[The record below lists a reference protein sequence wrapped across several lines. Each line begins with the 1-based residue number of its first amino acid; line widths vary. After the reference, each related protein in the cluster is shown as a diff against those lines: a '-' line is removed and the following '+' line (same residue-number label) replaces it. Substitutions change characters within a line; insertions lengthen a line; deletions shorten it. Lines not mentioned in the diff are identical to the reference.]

1 MFPELFN
8 KIDIHLGLEDELKT
22 KTVELEKY
30 KSELTEAEEMRNRE
44 LEEQEAIAT
53 EFEQMQKQVSMDR

>member
-8 KIDIHLGLEDELKT
+8 KKGIHLGLEDELKT

-30 KSELTEAEEMRNRE
+30 KSELREAEEMRNRE

-53 EFEQMQKQVSMDR
+53 EFEQMQQQVSMDR